1 MINNSISVVLL
12 PFSLCRCTVHTDLV
26 CCGGKFPLLIHPPKS
41 TRTNALSRCMN
52 SSYYYLMM
60 TVGLLPHIYRMAM
73 KTRAHTTQELECGF
87 SLVQCAALT
96 SVCLSVLCERIK
108 CMTILEFHLESDI
121 CSRTHTHTFK
131 VHIYISLFFMHRRT
145 YYTRQ

>member
-96 SVCLSVLCERIK
+96 SVCLSVLCVRIK